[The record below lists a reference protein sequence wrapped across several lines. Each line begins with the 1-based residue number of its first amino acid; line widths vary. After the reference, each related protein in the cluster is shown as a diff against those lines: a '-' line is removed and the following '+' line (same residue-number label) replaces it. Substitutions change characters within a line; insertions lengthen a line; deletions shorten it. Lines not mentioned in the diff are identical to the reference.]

1 MTLNGPRSSG
11 DFKGHC
17 GRFCSGG
24 VLDSLAESAL
34 DDSVN
39 SGWNL
44 EEKNTYIK
52 Q

>member
-11 DFKGHC
+11 DFKGHS

-24 VLDSLAESAL
+24 VLDSLAESVP

-44 EEKNTYIK
+44 KEKNHYNK
-52 Q
+52 R

>member
-1 MTLNGPRSSG
+1 MTLKGPRSSG
-11 DFKGHC
+11 DFMGHR

-24 VLDSLAESAL
+24 VLNSLAESVP

-44 EEKNTYIK
+44 KEKK
-52 Q
+52 SL

>member
-24 VLDSLAESAL
+24 VLDSLAESVL
-34 DDSVN
+34 DDF
-39 SGWNL
+39 GWNL
-44 EEKNTYIK
+44 EEKNSYFK
-52 Q
+52 R